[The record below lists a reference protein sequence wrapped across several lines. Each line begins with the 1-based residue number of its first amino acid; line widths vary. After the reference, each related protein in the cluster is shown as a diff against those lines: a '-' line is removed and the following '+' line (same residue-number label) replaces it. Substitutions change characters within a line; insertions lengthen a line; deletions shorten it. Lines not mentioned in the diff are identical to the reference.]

1 MKRLLG
7 VAILFLAMVGTAR
20 LASAA
25 TKIYSGGVLD
35 GNLYTT
41 DSVTAATVLIGPTG
55 ISPYD
60 IAFSPSGQLY
70 GAHLA
75 NSVYSLYSINPI
87 TAAST
92 FIGNLE
98 RTING
103 LEFRANGV
111 LYGSGNNGLY
121 TINTVT
127 GLASLVGVNGG
138 YFSAGDLAFAPDD
151 SLFMTTTTNELVKV
165 NPATGGATLVGAMG
179 YSDVFGIDFIGSTLY
194 GITAGGQLIT
204 ISTVTGAGSLVTA
217 TNTGFYNG
225 GSSVNPA
232 VPEPSSLALM
242 SLGGLLMMLRR
253 RA

>member
-1 MKRLLG
+1 MKRRLRVALLLLT
-7 VAILFLAMVGTAR
+7 VVGSAR

-41 DSVTAATVLIGPTG
+41 DSVTAATTLIGPTG
-55 ISPYD
+55 ILPYD

-70 GAHLA
+70 GIHNAA
-75 NSVYSLYSINPI
+75 ALYSIDAN

-92 FIGNLE
+92 LIGNLE
-98 RTING
+98 RVING

-121 TINTVT
+121 TINTGT

-151 SLFMTTTTNELVKV
+151 SLFMTTTSNDLVKV
-165 NPATGGATLVGAMG
+165 NPATGGATLVGAIG
-179 YSDVFGIDFIGSTLY
+179 FADVFGIDFIGSTLY
-194 GITAGGQLIT
+194 GITTGGQLLT
-204 ISTVTGAGSLVTA
+204 ISTATGVGSLVTA

-225 GSSVNPA
+225 GSSVNPV
-232 VPEPSSLALM
+232 VPEPASLALL
-242 SLGGLLMMLRR
+242 SLGGLLMLLRR